1 MSRWRSVVEGD
12 APLRR
17 QRPNQ
22 CDDVLHD
29 VGAGDRFGRERQVA
43 RLDAGEV
50 KHLVDQIQQ
59 VRAAFED
66 TADAVVLLRLQP
78 VRLDQLREPEDR
90 I

>member
-17 QRPNQ
+17 QRPDQ

-29 VGAGDRFGRERQVA
+29 VGDSDRFGRERQVP
-43 RLDAGEV
+43 RLDAGEIED
-50 KHLVDQIQQ
+50 LIDQIQQ

-66 TADAVVLLRLQP
+66 MQDAVVLRRVQP
-78 VRLDQLREPEDR
+78 VRLEQLREPEDR